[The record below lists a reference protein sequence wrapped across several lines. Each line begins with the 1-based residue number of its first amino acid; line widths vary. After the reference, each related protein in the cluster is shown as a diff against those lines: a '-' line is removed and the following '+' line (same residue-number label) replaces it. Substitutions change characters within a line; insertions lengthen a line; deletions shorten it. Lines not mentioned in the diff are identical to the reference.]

1 VTIDHACQEMRSAL
15 KLDHTKLFST
25 TQYLTKNQIRSFF
38 GRLAKKRSTQRRNQ
52 ETEENDNDNNNIS
65 TSRDE
70 DVAQDYYR
78 MEQHQ
83 QLEEVKADVIENISN
98 CYSDDEYDLDQLE

>member
-1 VTIDHACQEMRSAL
+1 MTIDHAYQEMRSAL

-52 ETEENDNDNNNIS
+52 ETEKTTMTITIYLPVVMKTLHKIIIEWNNINNW
-65 TSRDE
+65 R
-70 DVAQDYYR
+70 R
-78 MEQHQ
+78 
-83 QLEEVKADVIENISN
+83 
-98 CYSDDEYDLDQLE
+98 